1 MTERHTASP
10 LPHSKAMELQND
22 PSTHWCLRHSPMSLM
37 FPMDHSWL
45 EHCCKPTAHGWSV
58 RPSWKVKEGRN
69 TQTVPG
75 EGAINTHWVP
85 QPLSLSLSLSPL
97 PFCIS
102 HTTGARGPL
111 CQRGER
117 SSDLD
122 ESTSSHIFHPLTN
135 HFSCTAHVP
144 IHHR

>member
-85 QPLSLSLSLSPL
+85 QPLSLSLS
-97 PFCIS
+97 
-102 HTTGARGPL
+102 PL
-111 CQRGER
+111 CHSASPTPLGHEDPCVKEEKEAVTWMKARA
-117 SSDLD
+117 L
-122 ESTSSHIFHPLTN
+122 TSF
-135 HFSCTAHVP
+135 
-144 IHHR
+144 IH